1 MNKEQNN
8 VHVLQLSAYT
18 TPVIQESKKE
28 DWVEYGADNN
38 YYQYLIDRYTGSA
51 TNNAVINNIVNLIYG
66 KGLSARDAAR
76 KPNDYAQMIT
86 LFPKDE
92 VRKMVSD
99 LKMLGGA
106 MIQVI
111 YSKDRKKITNVY
123 HSPVQLWRSAK
134 CDENGEINGYWYS
147 DNWSD
152 TKKFPPKFV
161 SKFGTSTDG
170 LEVMFIRPYAAGM
183 KYYSYPDY
191 QGALPYALLEQ
202 EIADYLINEVQNGF
216 SGTKV
221 VNFNNGIPS
230 TEQQEVISRKVLGK
244 LTGSRGQKV
253 VIAFND
259 NQESRTTVDDIP
271 LNDAPEHYQ
280 YLSEECQKKI
290 MVSHNV
296 TSPLLFGLGSAN
308 GFSSNADEIRN
319 ATVLFENMVLQPK
332 RNLLIDSFDTILAY
346 NGVALDLYFE
356 SLNPLDAAGD
366 LTTETEGSKVIEAIN
381 SLSPLV
387 ANKVLESMT
396 PEEIRS
402 LVGLE
407 GSGVQQPTQMSV
419 CCSSHSE
426 DEEGNDDAMFNE
438 MQKCVDEIDLD
449 EYELIDSRPV
459 DYDEEDVLDLAIKNA
474 NNPNIIKQAMHFV
487 STGTAYPKR
496 KSEQDGELF
505 ISRYRYSGDISDNS
519 REFCRKMI
527 KANKLYRKE
536 DIISMGSQV
545 VNEGWGARGADT
557 YSIWLYKGGGAC
569 HHFWTRETY
578 RKKGTDINSPLA
590 KQVTPAEARKAGE
603 ILPTNDKKVYTKP
616 IDMPNQ
622 GFLPK

>member
-38 YYQYLIDRYTGSA
+38 YYQYLLERYTGSA

-76 KPNDYAQMIT
+76 NPNDYAQMIT

-111 YSKDRKKITNVY
+111 YSKDSKKITNVY

-271 LNDAPEHYQ
+271 LNDAPDHYQ

-319 ATVLFENMVLQPK
+319 ATVLFENMVIEPK
-332 RNLLIDSFDTILAY
+332 RQMLIDAFETILAF
-346 NGVALDLYFE
+346 NGVVLDLYFKP
-356 SLNPLDAAGD
+356 LNPLDADGE
-366 LTTETEGSKVIEAIN
+366 LTTQNEDEQTSV
-381 SLSPLV
+381 
-387 ANKVLESMT
+387 
-396 PEEIRS
+396 
-402 LVGLE
+402 
-407 GSGVQQPTQMSV
+407 QMSV
-419 CCSSHSE
+419 CCASHE
-426 DEEGNDDAMFNE
+426 NNDDAMFNE
-438 MQKCVDEIDLD
+438 MQKYVDEIDLD

-505 ISRYRYSGDISDNS
+505 ISRYRYSGAISDNS

-536 DIISMGSQV
+536 DIIAMGSQV

>member
-28 DWVEYGADNN
+28 DWVEYGINN
-38 YYQYLIDRYTGSA
+38 DYYSYLIDRYTGSA

-147 DNWSD
+147 DNWTD

-319 ATVLFENMVLQPK
+319 ATVLFENMVIEPK
-332 RNLLIDSFDTILAY
+332 RQMLIDAFETILAF
-346 NGVALDLYFE
+346 NGVVLDLYFKP
-356 SLNPLDAAGD
+356 LNPLDSEGE
-366 LTTETEGSKVIEAIN
+366 LTTQN
-381 SLSPLV
+381 
-387 ANKVLESMT
+387 
-396 PEEIRS
+396 EEEQTS
-402 LVGLE
+402 V
-407 GSGVQQPTQMSV
+407 QMSV
-419 CCSSHSE
+419 CCASHE
-426 DEEGNDDAMFNE
+426 NNDDAMFNE
-438 MQKCVDEIDLD
+438 MQKYVDEIDLD

-505 ISRYRYSGDISDNS
+505 ISRYRYSGAISDNS

-616 IDMPNQ
+616 IDMPNK

>member
-28 DWVEYGADNN
+28 DWVEYGINN
-38 YYQYLIDRYTGSA
+38 DYYSYLIERYTGSA

-134 CDENGEINGYWYS
+134 CDENGDINGYWYS

-319 ATVLFENMVLQPK
+319 ATVLFENMVIEPK
-332 RNLLIDSFDTILAY
+332 RQMLIDAFETILAF
-346 NGVALDLYFE
+346 NGVVLDLYFKP
-356 SLNPLDAAGD
+356 LNPLDSEGE
-366 LTTETEGSKVIEAIN
+366 LTTQN
-381 SLSPLV
+381 
-387 ANKVLESMT
+387 
-396 PEEIRS
+396 EE
-402 LVGLE
+402 E
-407 GSGVQQPTQMSV
+407 QQTVEMS
-419 CCSSHSE
+419 SQ
-426 DEEGNDDAMFNE
+426 DW
-438 MQKCVDEIDLD
+438 ID
-449 EYELIDSRPV
+449 EYGETPSENWILVDSF
-459 DYDEEDVLDLAIKNA
+459 DDDGSEEFDFENIKLSQKILNFV
-474 NNPNIIKQAMHFV
+474 KTGQAV
-487 STGTAYPKR
+487 PIA
-496 KSEQDGELF
+496 KSEQDDVVKGVKYF
-505 ISRYRYSGDISDNS
+505 TRYRYTGKLKDDT
-519 REFCRKMI
+519 RPFC
-527 KANKLYRKE
+527 KAMLQADKLYRKE
-536 DIISMGSQV
+536 DIEAMSKDPR
-545 VNEGWGARGADT
+545 VNPKWGPEGADT
-557 YSIWLYKGGGAC
+557 YDIFKFKGGGNC
-569 HHFWTRETY
+569 HHVWRREVYATLN
-578 RKKGTDINSPLA
+578 TDAISPLSKDA
-590 KQVTPAEARKAGE
+590 QKIATSTAEKRGYKIRNPYQVSVQPKNLPYNGF
-603 ILPTNDKKVYTKP
+603 LPTNKRF
-616 IDMPNQ
+616 Q
-622 GFLPK
+622 

>member
-38 YYQYLIDRYTGSA
+38 YYQYLIERYTGSA

-202 EIADYLINEVQNGF
+202 EVADYLINEVQNGF

-319 ATVLFENMVLQPK
+319 ATVLFENMVIEPK
-332 RNLLIDSFDTILAY
+332 RQMLIDAFETILAF
-346 NGVALDLYFE
+346 NGVVLDLYFKP
-356 SLNPLDAAGD
+356 LNPLDSEGE
-366 LTTETEGSKVIEAIN
+366 LTTQNEDEQTSV
-381 SLSPLV
+381 
-387 ANKVLESMT
+387 
-396 PEEIRS
+396 
-402 LVGLE
+402 
-407 GSGVQQPTQMSV
+407 QMSV
-419 CCSSHSE
+419 CCASHE
-426 DEEGNDDAMFNE
+426 NNDDAMFNE
-438 MQKCVDEIDLD
+438 MQKHVDEIDLD

-505 ISRYRYSGDISDNS
+505 ISRYRYSGAISDNS

>member
-38 YYQYLIDRYTGSA
+38 YYQYLIERYTGSA

-147 DNWSD
+147 DNWTD
-152 TKKFPPKFV
+152 TKKFKPKFV

-319 ATVLFENMVLQPK
+319 ATVLFENMVIEPK
-332 RNLLIDSFDTILAY
+332 RQMLIDAFETILAF
-346 NGVALDLYFE
+346 NGVVLDLYFKP
-356 SLNPLDAAGD
+356 LNPLDSEGE
-366 LTTETEGSKVIEAIN
+366 LTTQN
-381 SLSPLV
+381 
-387 ANKVLESMT
+387 
-396 PEEIRS
+396 EEEQTS
-402 LVGLE
+402 V
-407 GSGVQQPTQMSV
+407 QMSV
-419 CCSSHSE
+419 CCASHE
-426 DEEGNDDAMFNE
+426 NNDDAMFNE
-438 MQKCVDEIDLD
+438 MQKYVDEIDLD

-505 ISRYRYSGDISDNS
+505 ISRYRYSGAISDNS

-545 VNEGWGARGADT
+545 VNEGWGPRGADT

-603 ILPTNDKKVYTKP
+603 ILPTNEKKVYTKP

>member
-1 MNKEQNN
+1 MSDNQNN
-8 VHVLQLSAYT
+8 VHVLELSAYT

-111 YSKDRKKITNVY
+111 YSKDRKKILNVY

-134 CDENGEINGYWYS
+134 CDEKGDINGYWYS
-147 DNWSD
+147 DNWTD

-161 SKFGTSTDG
+161 PKFGTSSEG

-308 GFSSNADEIRN
+308 GFASNADEIRN
-319 ATVLFENMVLQPK
+319 ATVLFENMVIEPK
-332 RNLLIDSFDTILAY
+332 RQMLIDAFETILAF
-346 NGVALDLYFE
+346 NGVVLDLYFK
-356 SLNPLDAAGD
+356 SLNPLDAEGE
-366 LTTETEGSKVIEAIN
+366 LTTQNEEEQQTVEMSSQDWINEYGETPSENWILVDSFDDDGSEEFDFENIK
-381 SLSPLV
+381 LS
-387 ANKVLESMT
+387 
-396 PEEIRS
+396 
-402 LVGLE
+402 
-407 GSGVQQPTQMSV
+407 
-419 CCSSHSE
+419 
-426 DEEGNDDAMFNE
+426 
-438 MQKCVDEIDLD
+438 QKIL
-449 EYELIDSRPV
+449 
-459 DYDEEDVLDLAIKNA
+459 N
-474 NNPNIIKQAMHFV
+474 FV
-487 STGTAYPKR
+487 KTGKAVPIA
-496 KSEQDGELF
+496 KSEQDDIVKGVKYF
-505 ISRYRYSGDISDNS
+505 TRYRYTGKLKDDT
-519 REFCRKMI
+519 RPFC
-527 KANKLYRKE
+527 KAMLQEDKLYRKE
-536 DIISMGSQV
+536 DIESMSKDPR
-545 VNEGWGARGADT
+545 VNPKWGPKGADT
-557 YSIWLYKGGGAC
+557 YDIFKFKGGGNC
-569 HHFWTRETY
+569 HHVWRREVYATLN
-578 RKKGTDINSPLA
+578 TDAISPLSKDA
-590 KQVTPAEARKAGE
+590 QKIATSTAEKRGYKIRNPYQVSVQPKNLPYNGF
-603 ILPTNDKKVYTKP
+603 LPTNKRF
-616 IDMPNQ
+616 Q
-622 GFLPK
+622 